1 MSDLSV
7 TLPMQLM
14 GRILHGYD
22 NCKRSMETS
31 LLLRGDVHTSD
42 LFVTRR
48 MQLMGRIL
56 PEYHNCKTW
65 KWDENGRL
73 EGKWWWLAELSGSL
87 KSSVQDC
94 PVSIVLL
101 EFLHPAEVAALH
113 LGSKTT
119 SKRRLTTCRIKTP
132 LLTNPDLAAIMFS
145 DPPLLNDK
153 RSTYARHLSLPVT
166 TPPLL

>member
-14 GRILHGYD
+14 GRILHGYH

-56 PEYHNCKTW
+56 GT
-65 KWDENGRL
+65 
-73 EGKWWWLAELSGSL
+73 
-87 KSSVQDC
+87 
-94 PVSIVLL
+94 I
-101 EFLHPAEVAALH
+101 
-113 LGSKTT
+113 
-119 SKRRLTTCRIKTP
+119 I
-132 LLTNPDLAAIMFS
+132 
-145 DPPLLNDK
+145 
-153 RSTYARHLSLPVT
+153 ARHGNGMKMII
-166 TPPLL
+166 